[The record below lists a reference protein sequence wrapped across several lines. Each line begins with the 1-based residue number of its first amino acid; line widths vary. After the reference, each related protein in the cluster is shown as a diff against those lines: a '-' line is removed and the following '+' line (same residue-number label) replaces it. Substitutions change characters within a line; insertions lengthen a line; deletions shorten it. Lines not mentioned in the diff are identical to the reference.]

1 MERLDRNNGQHVAI
15 CSTIVNQTTP
25 CSQITRDGLRFIY
38 FPLLRQ
44 CCMCCDSAHGCG
56 FLKRDW
62 LKNSKF
68 AGTDIISGQTFNKFV
83 DTAGAVEYWST
94 TDKDQIPRKLIED
107 NERIKDWIMNT
118 FSEEYI
124 AASIFALPSYCSS
137 SNLCPADSKCGKF
150 MQWSNHQNQ
159 NIIINYSFI
168 KCLWLKTDL
177 TFPYDCFPWAIN
189 RCCDKIEQISS

>member
-150 MQWSNHQNQ
+150 MQ
-159 NIIINYSFI
+159 
-168 KCLWLKTDL
+168 
-177 TFPYDCFPWAIN
+177 
-189 RCCDKIEQISS
+189 